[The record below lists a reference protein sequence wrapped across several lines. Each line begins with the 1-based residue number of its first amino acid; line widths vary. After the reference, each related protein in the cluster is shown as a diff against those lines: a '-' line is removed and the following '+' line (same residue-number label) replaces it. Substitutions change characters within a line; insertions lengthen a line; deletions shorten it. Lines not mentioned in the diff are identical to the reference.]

1 MLACIAT
8 LTNGKSYPLQ
18 NPKMEEGKT
27 TPKKHFTEDS
37 LLSAMER
44 AGADEMPEEVE
55 RKGIGTSAPRAATIE
70 KLVRIGFVERKGNK
84 KTKYLLPT
92 HKGVALI
99 TVMPE
104 QIQSPFMTAEWEQ
117 KLRQIHERMQEAGI
131 SSLTAY
137 MIRMALH
144 GYVIVMDLS
153 DLKEVLRLLQ
163 ISGNNLN
170 QYEKK
175 ANETGSIYHEDIEE
189 LRTNQ
194 KEILQEMRKVLD
206 RLTAIM

>member
-1 MLACIAT
+1 
-8 LTNGKSYPLQ
+8 
-18 NPKMEEGKT
+18 
-27 TPKKHFTEDS
+27 
-37 LLSAMER
+37 
-44 AGADEMPEEVE
+44 
-55 RKGIGTSAPRAATIE
+55 
-70 KLVRIGFVERKGNK
+70 
-84 KTKYLLPT
+84 
-92 HKGVALI
+92 
-99 TVMPE
+99 
-104 QIQSPFMTAEWEQ
+104 
-117 KLRQIHERMQEAGI
+117 
-131 SSLTAY
+131 

-170 QYEKK
+170 QYAKK

-206 RLTAIM
+206 RLTTIM